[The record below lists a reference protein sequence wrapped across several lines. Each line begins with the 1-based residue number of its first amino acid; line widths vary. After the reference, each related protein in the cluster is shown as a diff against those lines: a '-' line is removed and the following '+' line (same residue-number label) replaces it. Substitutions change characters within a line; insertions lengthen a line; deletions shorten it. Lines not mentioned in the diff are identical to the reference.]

1 MKKKE
6 RNVCY
11 MLKRFKGLNKIDKAL
26 IIITVII
33 MVLLAGNMVI
43 SIKHISQFNSIR
55 NSGND
60 RWFQVE
66 DRIKAYEHKVDQL
79 EEQIKNLK

>member
-1 MKKKE
+1 MKNMFKK
-6 RNVCY
+6 
-11 MLKRFKGLNKIDKAL
+11 FKELNNIDRML
-26 IIITVII
+26 IIITFII
-33 MVLLAGNMVI
+33 MVLLIGNLII
-43 SIKHISQFNSIR
+43 SIRHISQFNSIR

-66 DRIKAYEHKVDQL
+66 ERIVMYEHKIDQL

>member
-1 MKKKE
+1 MFKKFKE
-6 RNVCY
+6 LDNV
-11 MLKRFKGLNKIDKAL
+11 DKAL
-26 IIITVII
+26 VIITVII
-33 MVLLAGNMVI
+33 MVLLIGNLII
-43 SIKHISQFNSIR
+43 SIRHISQFNSIR

-66 DRIKAYEHKVDQL
+66 ERIVMYEHKVDQL

>member
-1 MKKKE
+1 MIKKFKE
-6 RNVCY
+6 LDTV
-11 MLKRFKGLNKIDKAL
+11 NKML
-26 IIITVII
+26 IIITIII
-33 MVLLAGNMVI
+33 MVLLIGNLII

-66 DRIKAYEHKVDQL
+66 DRIKLYENKVDEL
-79 EEQIKNLK
+79 ERIIKNLK

>member
-1 MKKKE
+1 
-6 RNVCY
+6 

>member
-1 MKKKE
+1 
-6 RNVCY
+6 
-11 MLKRFKGLNKIDKAL
+11 MLKKFKNLDNIDKAL
-26 IIITVII
+26 IIITIII
-33 MVLLAGNMVI
+33 MVLLIGNLII

-66 DRIKAYEHKVDQL
+66 DRIKIYENKVDQL
-79 EEQIKNLK
+79 EEIVKDLKLK

>member
-1 MKKKE
+1 M
-6 RNVCY
+6 
-11 MLKRFKGLNKIDKAL
+11 LNKFKKLDNIDKAL

-33 MVLLAGNMVI
+33 MVLLIGNLIM
-43 SIKHISQFNSIR
+43 SIRHISQFNSIR

-66 DRIKAYEHKVDQL
+66 ERILIYERKVDQL
-79 EEQIKNLK
+79 EEIIKNLK

>member
-1 MKKKE
+1 MLHKFKKLD
-6 RNVCY
+6 NI
-11 MLKRFKGLNKIDKAL
+11 NKAL

-33 MVLLAGNMVI
+33 MVLLIGNLIM
-43 SIKHISQFNSIR
+43 SIRHISQFNSIR

-66 DRIKAYEHKVDQL
+66 ERIIMYEHKVDQL

>member
-1 MKKKE
+1 MLHKFKKLD
-6 RNVCY
+6 N
-11 MLKRFKGLNKIDKAL
+11 IDKAL

-33 MVLLAGNMVI
+33 MVLLIGNLIM
-43 SIKHISQFNSIR
+43 SIRHISQFNSIR

-66 DRIKAYEHKVDQL
+66 ERIITYEHKVDQL
-79 EEQIKNLK
+79 EKDIENLK

>member
-1 MKKKE
+1 MIKKIKE
-6 RNVCY
+6 
-11 MLKRFKGLNKIDKAL
+11 LNNIDKAL
-26 IIITVII
+26 IIITIVI
-33 MVLLAGNMVI
+33 MVLLIGNLII

-66 DRIKAYEHKVDQL
+66 ERIVMYEHKVDQL
-79 EEQIKNLK
+79 EEQVKNLK